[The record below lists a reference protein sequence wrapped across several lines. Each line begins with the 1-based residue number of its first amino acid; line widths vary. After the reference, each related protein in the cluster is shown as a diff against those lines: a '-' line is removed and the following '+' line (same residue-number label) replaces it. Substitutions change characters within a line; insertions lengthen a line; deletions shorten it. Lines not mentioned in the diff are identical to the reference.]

1 MFFLDDIMWT
11 DLGAI
16 GMSVLQWVGLD
27 SASDNGRTVFS
38 EVMICVKTKL
48 VIVATIYPHCFFTH
62 FLLKKILL
70 SGVTRSVRVGGLTQ
84 ISII

>member
-1 MFFLDDIMWT
+1 MWT
-11 DLGAI
+11 DLAAI

-48 VIVATIYPHCFFTH
+48 IIVATVTTIYPYYLTAAEVFT
-62 FLLKKILL
+62 
-70 SGVTRSVRVGGLTQ
+70 SR
-84 ISII
+84 